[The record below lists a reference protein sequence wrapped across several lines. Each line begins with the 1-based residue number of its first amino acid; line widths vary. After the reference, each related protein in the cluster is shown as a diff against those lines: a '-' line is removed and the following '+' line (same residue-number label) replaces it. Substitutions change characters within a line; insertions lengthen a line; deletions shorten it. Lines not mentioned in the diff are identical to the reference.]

1 MAIASL
7 NADLL
12 QPQVLTK
19 VVSRVAATHNELL
32 DMFLM
37 GPGQSK
43 SIHMGEGRNGLY
55 HVYNNSRKVA
65 RGTSPGGAANRRP
78 AQEMAAVPFVF
89 PRIFDS
95 VALHAEMLH
104 NLGRIDDPRKR
115 DEAGEQMIK
124 RQATTLG
131 QILSNWRTAMLGG
144 LLRGKIYGLMQGDAV
159 IWDYEQPGSGQY
171 FEIPWARPAGNTAKL
186 NMLGAGNILATSWA
200 SAAAPIPDDLGQ
212 INAAF
217 QQLYGGRLEH
227 VLCNWKIW
235 NYVIQNEA
243 VANTHGSVNQPF
255 VVFDREEKAGPDGKK
270 INSHKARLNVM
281 PNVVWHVSDAGLE
294 LGPAN
299 TYRKHIPENYACFLG
314 FDPATDEVC
323 EMREG
328 SEPIAE
334 YDGGP
339 ISIRAGAYSFATQK
353 ANPTATELF
362 ILDNALP
369 VIYNPAA
376 IALGECVF

>member
-1 MAIASL
+1 MSIASL

-19 VVSRVAATHNELL
+19 VVSRIAAEHSELL
-32 DMFLM
+32 SLFQM

-55 HVYNNSRKVA
+55 HVFNNSRKVA
-65 RGTSPGGAANRRP
+65 RGTAPGAPANRRP
-78 AQEMAAVPFVF
+78 PQEMSAVPFVF

-95 VALHAEMLH
+95 VTLHAEMLH

-115 DEAGEQMIK
+115 DEAGEMMIA
-124 RQATTLG
+124 RQANVLG
-131 QILSNWRTAMLGG
+131 QILANWRTAMLGG
-144 LLRGKIYGLMQGDAV
+144 MLRGKIYMERVGDTMIV
-159 IWDYEQPGSGQY
+159 FDYNQPSGVY
-171 FEIPWARPAGNTAKL
+171 EEITWLRPAGNTGQL
-186 NMLGAGNILATSWA
+186 NMLGTGNIINASWA
-200 SAAAPIPDDLGQ
+200 ISTTDIPGHLGQ

-227 VLCNWKIW
+227 VMCNWAVW
-235 NYVIQNEA
+235 NAVIQNEA

-255 VVFDREEKAGPDGKK
+255 VVFDRQENTGPDGRKV
-270 INSHKARLNVM
+270 SGHKARLNVL
-281 PNVVWHVSDAGLE
+281 PDVVWHVDDYGLE
-294 LGPAN
+294 LGLTN
-299 TYRKHIPENYACFLG
+299 TYRKHIPAGHACFLG
-314 FDPATDEVC
+314 FDPSSNDVC

-328 SEPIAE
+328 SEPVAE

-339 ISIRAGAYSFATQK
+339 IAVRPGAYSWSTQK
-353 ANPTATELF
+353 FNPTSTELY

-376 IALGECVF
+376 IALGQVIL

>member
-32 DMFLM
+32 DMFQM

-55 HVYNNSRKVA
+55 HVFNNSRKVA
-65 RGTSPGGAANRRP
+65 RGTAPGAAANRRP
-78 AQEMAAVPFVF
+78 AQEMSAVPFVF

-115 DEAGEQMIK
+115 DEAGEQMIR

-144 LLRGKIYGLMQGDAV
+144 LLRGKIYGIHQGEAV
-159 IWDYEQPGSGQY
+159 IWDYVQPGSGEY
-171 FEIPWARPAGNTAKL
+171 FEIAWARPAGNTARL
-186 NMLGAGNILATSWA
+186 NMLGAGDIIGTSWGN
-200 SAAAPIPDDLGQ
+200 AAAPIPDDLGQ

-227 VLCNWKIW
+227 VLCPW
-235 NYVIQNEA
+235 NVWNRVIQNEA
-243 VANTHGSVNQPF
+243 VATTHGSVNQPF
-255 VVFDREEKAGPDGKK
+255 VVFDREEKTGPDGRK

-281 PNVVWHVSDAGLE
+281 PNVTWHVSDNGLE
-294 LGPAN
+294 LGLTN
-299 TYRKHIPENYACFLG
+299 VYRKHVPDNYALFLG
-314 FDPATDEVC
+314 FDPTADEVV

-339 ISIRAGAYSFATQK
+339 ISVRAGAYSWATQK
-353 ANPTATELF
+353 ANPTSTELF

-369 VIYNPAA
+369 VIYNPSA
-376 IALGECVF
+376 IAFAECIF